1 LIHPLSFAYGASG
14 RTATTRR
21 AGEAACRTRLGVAS
35 DAQRLRVLWATD
47 DSDAARVAERW
58 MLRLRWSIPPLVD
71 VLCVATR
78 RWRGVGLSLQTYRTA
93 VQDAASDLRQGEL
106 VTAMRTA
113 NEVGQRLQGAGLR
126 VQVWAR
132 YGTPPEEIAALVRSE
147 HPDLVVVSPRR
158 RRRPLL
164 PEPTVTEQ
172 VIRKAE
178 VATLVARRPAAEEGE
193 LPRQILLAVTHERL
207 AEHALGWL
215 IRAGWLRES
224 RVTLVGLATRENSTG
239 DKDSPLD
246 VRGVVGAA
254 SEAALARLAAV
265 AAADAG
271 PGAVD
276 SRLLSGGLPAE
287 HLLEACA
294 DRSIDLVVVP
304 HPRPGQRYDFA
315 ETIASSA
322 PVSVLVMPPA
332 RPQQQRSDFRQM
344 ETAGGVDATDHP

>member
-1 LIHPLSFAYGASG
+1 MIHPLTFARRPSDGARVR

-21 AGEAACRTRLGVAS
+21 APGAAGRTRLGVAP
-35 DAQRLRVLWATD
+35 DTQRLRVLWATD
-47 DSDAARVAERW
+47 DSAAARVAEVW
-58 MLRLRWSIPPLVD
+58 MLRLRWSIPPIVD

-93 VQDAASDLRQGEL
+93 VQDAVSDLRQGEL
-106 VTAMRTA
+106 VRAMRTA
-113 NEVGQRLQGAGLR
+113 NEVGQRLQDAGLM

-132 YGTPPEEIAALVRSE
+132 HGTPPEEIAALVRSE
-147 HPDLVVVSPRR
+147 HPDLVVVSPRGT
-158 RRRPLL
+158 RRPLL

-193 LPRQILLAVTHERL
+193 LPRQILLAVTHELL

-215 IRAGWLRES
+215 IRVGWLRES
-224 RVTLVGLATRENSTG
+224 RVTLVGLAAREDATG
-239 DKDSPLD
+239 DEGSQD
-246 VRGVVGAA
+246 VRGAVGAA

-265 AAADAG
+265 AAAHAG
-271 PGAVD
+271 PGAVG
-276 SRLLSGGLPAE
+276 SRLLGDGPPAE

-294 DRSIDLVVVP
+294 DRSIDLIVVP
-304 HPRPGQRYDFA
+304 HPRPGQRYDLA

-322 PVSVLVMPPA
+322 PVSVLVLPVGPGAAAA
-332 RPQQQRSDFRQM
+332 R
-344 ETAGGVDATDHP
+344 